1 MGVEPAWIQSTWAGV
16 DALLPAIRGSDIRL
30 TGIKGIFGQLMSEYV
45 FAYLLADLRDLKHFD
60 SLQAQQ
66 TWDDSKLPSSL
77 AGRQITIFGTGSI
90 GQHLAGT
97 AKHFGMHTVGV
108 NRSGSPAT
116 NFDRITIEHN
126 EDALNADYVVG
137 CLPGT
142 DQTQEIFDTDFF
154 QAMKTEALFMNVGRG
169 NSVKEAALVEA
180 LYQRQL
186 RCAVL
191 DVFDNEPLE
200 ADSPLW
206 NTQHL
211 IMTPHI
217 SAPSFTQDIAEI
229 FLDNLNRFAND
240 LPLLH
245 MINQDQGY

>member
-1 MGVEPAWIQSTWAGV
+1 
-16 DALLPAIRGSDIRL
+16 
-30 TGIKGIFGQLMSEYV
+30 
-45 FAYLLADLRDLKHFD
+45 
-60 SLQAQQ
+60 
-66 TWDDSKLPSSL
+66 
-77 AGRQITIFGTGSI
+77 
-90 GQHLAGT
+90 
-97 AKHFGMHTVGV
+97 
-108 NRSGSPAT
+108 
-116 NFDRITIEHN
+116 
-126 EDALNADYVVG
+126 
-137 CLPGT
+137 
-142 DQTQEIFDTDFF
+142 
-154 QAMKTEALFMNVGRG
+154 MNVGRG

-211 IMTPHI
+211 IITPHI